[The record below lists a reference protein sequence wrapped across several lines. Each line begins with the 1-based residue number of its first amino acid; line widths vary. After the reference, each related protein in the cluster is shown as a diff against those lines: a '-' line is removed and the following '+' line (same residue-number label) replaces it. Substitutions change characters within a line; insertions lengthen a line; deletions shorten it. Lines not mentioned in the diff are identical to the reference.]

1 MRNIF
6 VLITVLFL
14 SLTGIA
20 SAQWYG
26 EIRGIVPFDSDGT
39 VEDNT
44 TGADRIISG
53 TFNTDEETHYGVGI
67 GYTLENN
74 LSIGLNYE
82 KNDTRRLVTN
92 TTGADGSQF
101 ALLSDDLEITTIML
115 ELAYNHSINDQFD
128 LIGLVGIGRS
138 ELKMGDIVSFRTAA
152 GVTGVTTVEADGS
165 GRDVNDTALRIG
177 FGGEFKATDQI
188 SIVGTVMRTD
198 YGTAER
204 ATAAGTDD
212 VFSDV
217 EEDSFLIGLRYK
229 F

>member
-1 MRNIF
+1 MKNIYIL
-6 VLITVLFL
+6 VTVFFL
-14 SLTGIA
+14 SLTGMA

-39 VEDNT
+39 YEDKT
-44 TGADRIISG
+44 TGNDRIISAK
-53 TFNTDEETHYGVGI
+53 FNTDEEAHYGVGI
-67 GYTLENN
+67 GYALQNN
-74 LSIGLNYE
+74 FSIGLNYE
-82 KNDTRRLVTN
+82 KNDTRRLGSSL
-92 TTGADGSQF
+92 TGADGVQYDYIN
-101 ALLSDDLEITTIML
+101 DDLDITTLML
-115 ELAYNHSINDQFD
+115 ELAYNYSINDQFD
-128 LIGLVGIGRS
+128 LIGLVGVGRS
-138 ELKMGDIVSFRTAA
+138 ELEVKGNADFKVTGGAA
-152 GVTGVTTVEADGS
+152 GVATEGS

-204 ATAAGTDD
+204 STALGTDD
-212 VFSDV
+212 VFTDV

>member
-1 MRNIF
+1 MKKIF
-6 VLITVLFL
+6 ILLTVFFL
-14 SLTGIA
+14 SLTGMA

-74 LSIGLNYE
+74 ISIGLNYE
-82 KNDTRRLVTN
+82 KNDTKRLVTN

-101 ALLSDDLEITTIML
+101 ASLSDDLDITTIML

-138 ELKMGDIVSFRTAA
+138 ELELGDVVAFTTAA
-152 GVTGVTTVEADGS
+152 GETGVTNETDGF
-165 GRDVNDTALRIG
+165 GRKVNDTALRIG

-204 ATAAGTDD
+204 ETAAGTDD
-212 VFSDV
+212 TFSDV

>member
-6 VLITVLFL
+6 ILITVFFL
-14 SLTGIA
+14 SLTGMA

-26 EIRGIVPFDSDGT
+26 EIRGIVPFDSDGS

-44 TGADRIISG
+44 TGADRITSG

-82 KNDTRRLVTN
+82 KNDTKRIVTN

-138 ELKMGDIVSFRTAA
+138 ELELGDNVAFRTPA
-152 GVTGVTTVEADGS
+152 GATGVATDGS
-165 GRDVNDTALRIG
+165 GRNVNDTALRIG

-204 ATAAGTDD
+204 QTDAGTDD
-212 VFSDV
+212 TFSDV

>member
-6 VLITVLFL
+6 ILITVLFL
-14 SLTGIA
+14 SLTGMA

-26 EIRGIVPFDSDGT
+26 EIRGIVPFDSDGS
-39 VEDNT
+39 VEDKT
-44 TGADRIISG
+44 TAADRITSAK
-53 TFNTDEETHYGVGI
+53 FNTDEEAHYGVGI
-67 GYTLENN
+67 GYALQNN
-74 LSIGLNYE
+74 FSIGLNYE
-82 KNDTRRLVTN
+82 KNDTRRLASSA
-92 TTGADGSQF
+92 TGADGVQYDYIN
-101 ALLSDDLEITTIML
+101 DDLDITTLML
-115 ELAYNHSINDQFD
+115 ELAYNYSINDQFD
-128 LIGLVGIGRS
+128 LIGLVGVGRS
-138 ELKMGDIVSFRTAA
+138 ELETGKNVDFRVTGRAA
-152 GVTGVTTVEADGS
+152 GVATAGS

-212 VFSDV
+212 VFTDV

>member
-1 MRNIF
+1 MKNVFI
-6 VLITVLFL
+6 LITVFFL
-14 SLTGIA
+14 SLTGMA

-53 TFNTDEETHYGVGI
+53 TFKTDEETHYGVGI

-82 KNDTRRLVTN
+82 KNDTRRIVTN

-101 ALLSDDLEITTIML
+101 ALLTDDLDITTIML

-138 ELKMGDIVSFRTAA
+138 ELELGDNVPFTTAA
-152 GVTGVTTVEADGS
+152 GATGVSTDGS

-204 ATAAGTDD
+204 ATVAGTDD
-212 VFSDV
+212 TFSDV

>member
-1 MRNIF
+1 M
-6 VLITVLFL
+6 
-14 SLTGIA
+14 
-20 SAQWYG
+20 
-26 EIRGIVPFDSDGT
+26 
-39 VEDNT
+39 
-44 TGADRIISG
+44 
-53 TFNTDEETHYGVGI
+53 
-67 GYTLENN
+67 
-74 LSIGLNYE
+74 NYE
-82 KNDTRRLVTN
+82 KNDFKRVVTN

-138 ELKMGDIVSFRTAA
+138 ELELGDNVAFRTPA
-152 GVTGVTTVEADGS
+152 GATGVATDGS
-165 GRDVNDTALRIG
+165 GRNVNDTALRIG

-204 ATAAGTDD
+204 QTAAGTDD
-212 VFSDV
+212 TFSDV

>member
-1 MRNIF
+1 MKNVFI
-6 VLITVLFL
+6 LITVLFL
-14 SLTGIA
+14 SLTGMA

-39 VEDNT
+39 LEDKT
-44 TGADRIISG
+44 TANDRITSG
-53 TFNTDEETHYGVGI
+53 KFNTDEEAHYGVGI
-67 GYTLENN
+67 GYALQNN
-74 LSIGLNYE
+74 FSIGLNYE
-82 KNDTRRLVTN
+82 KNDTRRL
-92 TTGADGSQF
+92 GSSATAANGTQYDY
-101 ALLSDDLEITTIML
+101 LNDDLDITTLML
-115 ELAYNHSINDQFD
+115 ELAYNYSINDQFD
-128 LIGLVGIGRS
+128 LIGLVGVGRS
-138 ELKMGDIVSFRTAA
+138 ELKTSKNVDFKVTGGAA
-152 GVTGVTTVEADGS
+152 GVATDGS

>member
-6 VLITVLFL
+6 ILITVLFL
-14 SLTGIA
+14 SLTGMA

-74 LSIGLNYE
+74 FSIGLNYE
-82 KNDTRRLVTN
+82 KNDTKRLVTN

-101 ALLSDDLEITTIML
+101 ALLTDDLDITTIML
-115 ELAYNHSINDQFD
+115 ELAYNHSINDQFG

-138 ELKMGDIVSFRTAA
+138 ELEFGDVVAFTTAA
-152 GVTGVTTVEADGS
+152 GVTGVTDETDGN
-165 GRDVNDTALRIG
+165 GRKVNDIAVRIG

-204 ATAAGTDD
+204 ETAAGTDD
-212 VFSDV
+212 TFSDV

>member
-1 MRNIF
+1 MRKILI
-6 VLITVLFL
+6 LITVFFL
-14 SLTGIA
+14 SLTGMA

-26 EIRGIVPFDSDGT
+26 EIRGIAPFDSDGT

-44 TGADRIISG
+44 TGADRLISG

-82 KNDTRRLVTN
+82 KNDTKRIVTN
-92 TTGADGSQF
+92 ATGADGSQF

-138 ELKMGDIVSFRTAA
+138 ELEVGDNVAFTTAA
-152 GVTGVTTVEADGS
+152 GATGVATDGS

-204 ATAAGTDD
+204 QTAAGTDD

>member
-6 VLITVLFL
+6 ILITVFFL
-14 SLTGIA
+14 SLTGMA

-26 EIRGIVPFDSDGT
+26 EIRGIVPFDSDGSY
-39 VEDNT
+39 EDKT
-44 TGADRIISG
+44 TDADRITSAK
-53 TFNTDEETHYGVGI
+53 FNTDEEAHYGVGI

-74 LSIGLNYE
+74 FSIGLNYE
-82 KNDTRRLVTN
+82 KNDTRRLGSSA
-92 TTGADGSQF
+92 TGADGTQYDY
-101 ALLSDDLEITTIML
+101 LQDNLDITTLML
-115 ELAYNHSINDQFD
+115 ELAYNYSINDQFD
-128 LIGLVGIGRS
+128 LIGLVGVGRS
-138 ELKMGDIVSFRTAA
+138 ELETSGNVDFR
-152 GVTGVTTVEADGS
+152 VTGQAADVSTEGS

-204 ATAAGTDD
+204 STDTGTDD

>member
-6 VLITVLFL
+6 ILITVFFL
-14 SLTGIA
+14 SLTGMA

-39 VEDNT
+39 YEDKT
-44 TGADRIISG
+44 TGADRITSAK
-53 TFNTDEETHYGVGI
+53 FNTDEEAHYGVGI

-74 LSIGLNYE
+74 FSIGLNYE
-82 KNDTRRLVTN
+82 KNDTRRLGSSA
-92 TTGADGSQF
+92 TGADGSQF
-101 ALLSDDLEITTIML
+101 DYLQDDLDITTLML
-115 ELAYNHSINDQFD
+115 ELAYNYSINDQFD
-128 LIGLVGIGRS
+128 LIGLVGVGRS
-138 ELKMGDIVSFRTAA
+138 ELETSGNVDFR
-152 GVTGVTTVEADGS
+152 VTGQAAAVATEGS

-204 ATAAGTDD
+204 STETGTDD

>member
-1 MRNIF
+1 MKKIF
-6 VLITVLFL
+6 ILLTVFFL
-14 SLTGIA
+14 SLTGMA

-26 EIRGIVPFDSDGT
+26 EIRGIVPFDSDGS
-39 VEDNT
+39 VEDKT
-44 TGADRIISG
+44 TGADRITSAK
-53 TFNTDEETHYGVGI
+53 FNTDEEAHYGVGI
-67 GYTLENN
+67 GYALQNN
-74 LSIGLNYE
+74 FSIGLSYE
-82 KNDTRRLVTN
+82 KNDTRRLASSAI
-92 TTGADGSQF
+92 GADGVQYDYIN
-101 ALLSDDLEITTIML
+101 DDLDITTLML
-115 ELAYNHSINDQFD
+115 ELAYNYSINDQFD
-128 LIGLVGIGRS
+128 LIGLVGVGRS
-138 ELKMGDIVSFRTAA
+138 ELETSRNVDFKVRGQAA
-152 GVTGVTTVEADGS
+152 EVVAEGS

-212 VFSDV
+212 VFTDV

>member
-6 VLITVLFL
+6 ILITVFFL
-14 SLTGIA
+14 SLTGMA

-39 VEDNT
+39 YEDKT
-44 TGADRIISG
+44 TGDDRITSAK
-53 TFNTDEETHYGVGI
+53 FNTDEEAHYGVGI
-67 GYTLENN
+67 GYALQNN
-74 LSIGLNYE
+74 FSIGLNYE
-82 KNDTRRLVTN
+82 KNDTRRLGSSA
-92 TTGADGSQF
+92 TGADGTQYDY
-101 ALLSDDLEITTIML
+101 LQDNLDITTLML
-115 ELAYNHSINDQFD
+115 ELAYNYSINDQFD
-128 LIGLVGIGRS
+128 LIGLVGVGRS
-138 ELKMGDIVSFRTAA
+138 ELETSGNVDFKIAGQAA
-152 GVTGVTTVEADGS
+152 AVATEGS
-165 GRDVNDTALRIG
+165 GRDVNDTASRIG

-204 ATAAGTDD
+204 STESGTDD